1 MDKENA
7 FSNKDKLKADPFES
21 KEKPF
26 VAQQML
32 T

>member
-7 FSNKDKLKADPFES
+7 FSNKDKLKADSSES